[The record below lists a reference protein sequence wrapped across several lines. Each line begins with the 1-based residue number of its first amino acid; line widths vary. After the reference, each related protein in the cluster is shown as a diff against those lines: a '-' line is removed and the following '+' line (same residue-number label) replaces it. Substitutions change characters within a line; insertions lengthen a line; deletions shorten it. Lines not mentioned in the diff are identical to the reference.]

1 MGRDK
6 AEGLKGQ
13 SVLDRIKKG
22 TSKSVADWGGV
33 NADTLRDLAA
43 VLSKRGGA
51 VRYGY
56 TRDGGAYAIGIYMGG
71 EHETLYVRPGEDIDG
86 YLASLVEDL
95 RDV

>member
-6 AEGLKGQ
+6 AEELKGR
-13 SVLDRIKKG
+13 SVLDHLKKG
-22 TSKSVADWGGV
+22 PGKGVADWAGV
-33 NADTLRDLAA
+33 GAESMRELAA

-71 EHETLYVRPGEDIDG
+71 EHETLYVRPGEDIDS

-95 RDV
+95 RDT